1 VNCALLIVEDQ
12 SIDLRTAASTALLSG
27 FTHIECTSNPS
38 EALKLLTKRLYD
50 GVPLP
55 DAMLLD
61 LVLGIDSG
69 YEILRFRYSNTE
81 LKKIPVLVWTGLL
94 SETRHICELFEANL
108 FLEKGKGAMAL
119 RESLDELRSLCALE

>member
-1 VNCALLIVEDQ
+1 LNVHQI
-12 SIDLRTAASTALLSG
+12 R
-27 FTHIECTSNPS
+27 
-38 EALKLLTKRLYD
+38 EALKRLYD

-81 LKKIPVLVWTGLL
+81 LKKIPVLVWTGPL
-94 SETRHICELFEANL
+94 SETRYICALFEANL
-108 FLEKGKGAMAL
+108 FLEKGEGAQWLSAN
-119 RESLDELRSLCALE
+119 RSMS